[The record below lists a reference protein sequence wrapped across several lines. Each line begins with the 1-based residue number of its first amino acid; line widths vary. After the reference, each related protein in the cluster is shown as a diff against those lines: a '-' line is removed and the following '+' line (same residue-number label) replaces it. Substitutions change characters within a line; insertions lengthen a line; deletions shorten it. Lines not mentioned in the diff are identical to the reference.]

1 MSVTSVMDRNVGD
14 KEIFGKEV
22 HYEFYFNQ
30 QQQASI
36 ALFMNKD
43 KKGKWIPLKV
53 KKGKETIPYDQAIPS
68 TKILTMFA
76 SAAGTTTKS
85 QKRDVDG
92 FFQMLKN
99 VKSIIDRTGSVKRA
113 AEATVNLETGKSMSQ
128 ITFRLYANMYRCN
141 N

>member
-43 KKGKWIPLKV
+43 KKGKFIQ
-53 KKGKETIPYDQAIPS
+53 KKKQDW
-68 TKILTMFA
+68 K
-76 SAAGTTTKS
+76 
-85 QKRDVDG
+85 QKLLSL
-92 FFQMLKN
+92 F
-99 VKSIIDRTGSVKRA
+99 
-113 AEATVNLETGKSMSQ
+113 NL
-128 ITFRLYANMYRCN
+128 FP
-141 N
+141 